1 MQFKGKA
8 MLQIW
13 EYETP
18 TGTYKGVFANAVEFT
33 GTDLSYSFYR
43 LDENGKRGPVLDVVR
58 GERLKAA
65 RRIGSTL
72 ERELT

>member
-1 MQFKGKA
+1 
-8 MLQIW
+8 MLQVW

-33 GTDLSYSFYR
+33 GSDLAYSFYR
-43 LDENGKRGPVLDVVR
+43 LDENGKRGPVLDIVR

-65 RRIGSTL
+65 RRIGAQAEGDL
-72 ERELT
+72 A